1 MKVRIIKPTQADLMK
16 GIAYG
21 TELEIVSTNFGFI
34 NVKYFN
40 EVVPFLPYQI
50 EFI

>member
-1 MKVRIIKPTQADLMK
+1 MKVRIIKPTLLDIEK

-34 NVKYFN
+34 NVKYFE

-50 EFI
+50 EYI

>member
-1 MKVRIIKPTQADLMK
+1 MKVRIIKPTQEDLKK

-21 TELEIVSTNFGFI
+21 TELEIVSSSFDFI
-34 NVKYFN
+34 NVKYFD

-50 EFI
+50 EYI

>member
-1 MKVRIIKPTQADLMK
+1 MKVRIIKPTQEDMKK
-16 GIAYG
+16 GIGFG

-40 EVVPFLPYQI
+40 EIVPFLPYQI
-50 EFI
+50 EYI